1 MTNIKTD
8 LTNVSTK
15 DLSEELAKRTG
26 VRTRVVDVDSKVI
39 LFEGAEQEV
48 ISGPAIVIINQD

>member
-1 MTNIKTD
+1 MTKVKTD

-15 DLSEELAKRTG
+15 ELSQELAKREG
-26 VRTRVVDVDSKVI
+26 VNTRVVDVESKAI

-48 ISGPAIVIINQD
+48 ISGPAIIIINQD